1 MASETAAAGILD
13 RPTQGLPITLEA
25 YLGADFVSM

>member
-1 MASETAAAGILD
+1 VKNMASETAAAGILD

-25 YLGADFVSM
+25 YL